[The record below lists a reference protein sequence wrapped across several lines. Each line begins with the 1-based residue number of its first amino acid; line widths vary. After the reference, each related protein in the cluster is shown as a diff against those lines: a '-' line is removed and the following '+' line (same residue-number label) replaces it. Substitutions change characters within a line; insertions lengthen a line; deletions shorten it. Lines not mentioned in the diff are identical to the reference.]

1 MRDPFDEYDDDY
13 FDSGE
18 RLLGEKGC
26 LFPGNCCMA
35 AVMHY
40 TSECYTPEMYEDI
53 EAETRIP
60 EAVAYLISRGSR
72 LRISRGNLQ
81 SRISVNIWTEL
92 PARWGGSER
101 F

>member
-26 LFPGNCCMA
+26 LFPGNFCMA

-60 EAVAYLISRGSR
+60 EAVAYLISRGFTVEDFAR
-72 LRISRGNLQ
+72 EFAKQNQREHLDRALR
-81 SRISVNIWTEL
+81 
-92 PARWGGSER
+92 
-101 F
+101 